1 MAENNSQTD
10 LPPELSGKLKSL
22 KNITAIVYLCQVLG
36 FGFFGIP
43 ILIGVVLNYLK
54 RDDVQGTW
62 LESHF
67 NWQVKT
73 AYIVLALL
81 AISGLTLDF
90 GLGIFILLGT
100 VVWMVYRIALGWY
113 ALNANQ
119 PIMEKQR

>member
-1 MAENNSQTD
+1 MTGNTTNPD
-10 LPPELSGKLKSL
+10 LPPELSGNLKSL
-22 KNITAIVYLCQVLG
+22 KTITAIVYLCQVLA

-43 ILIGVVLNYLK
+43 VLIGLALNYYK
-54 RDDVQGTW
+54 KADVQGTW

-119 PIMEKQR
+119 PIK

>member
-1 MAENNSQTD
+1 MTENTPQTD

-22 KNITAIVYLCQVLG
+22 KNITAIVYLCQVLT

-43 ILIGVVLNYLK
+43 LLIGVALNYLK
-54 RDDVQGTW
+54 KEDVQGTW

-67 NWQVKT
+67 NWQIKT

-81 AISGLTLDF
+81 AVSGLTLDF

-100 VVWMVYRIALGWY
+100 VIWMVYRIGIGWY
-113 ALNANQ
+113 ALHANQ
-119 PIMEKQR
+119 PVAGK